1 MTLIYLCLFAYL
13 LGAVPF
19 GLVFAKLF
27 GTEDL
32 RRIGSGNIGATN
44 ALRAGGWGLGVAT
57 LIGDALKGAIPVF
70 LALAFAPKN
79 NAGNPD
85 LWMALA
91 AVSSFS
97 GHLFPVYLK
106 FRSGGK
112 GVATAA
118 GCFAVISPPALAVS
132 LTAFLLIAGISKRV
146 SAGSLAAAAL
156 LPVAVF
162 WINGSLIFSGCALII
177 ALMVILR
184 HRDNI
189 RRLLDG
195 TETEI
200 RLKTK
205 D

>member
-1 MTLIYLCLFAYL
+1 MLTCICLFAYL
-13 LGAVPF
+13 LGSVPF

-27 GTEDL
+27 TKQDL
-32 RRIGSGNIGATN
+32 RKIGSGNIGATN
-44 ALRAGGWGLGVAT
+44 ALRAGGWRLGLAT
-57 LIGDALKGAIPVF
+57 LAGDISKGAIPVF
-70 LALAFAPKN
+70 LALLLHP
-79 NAGNPD
+79 GNEPGSPD

-91 AVSSFS
+91 ATIAFL

-106 FRSGGK
+106 FSTGGK

-118 GCFAVISPPALAVS
+118 GGFAIISPLALAVS
-132 LTAFLLIAGISKRV
+132 TAAFLAVAGVSRRV

-162 WINGSLIFSGCALII
+162 WINGSLILSGCALVISMMII
-177 ALMVILR
+177 FR

-189 RRLLDG
+189 SRLLAG
-195 TETEI
+195 TEPKI
-200 RLKTK
+200 GRLKTE